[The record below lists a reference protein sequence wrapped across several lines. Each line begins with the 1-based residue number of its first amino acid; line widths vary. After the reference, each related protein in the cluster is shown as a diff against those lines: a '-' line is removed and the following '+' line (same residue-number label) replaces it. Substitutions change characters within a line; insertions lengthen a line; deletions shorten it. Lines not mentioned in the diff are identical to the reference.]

1 MRNVSELEGLIES
14 IARDGNSSL
23 ISPAGPFNIV
33 QIRRIAQL
41 AEKFRLPAISI
52 YSQFAKDGGLMAY
65 GPNSR
70 DVFRR
75 SAEYVDRILK
85 GESPSDL
92 PIQAPTKY
100 SFSINLKTAKAFN
113 LTVPP
118 TLLAVADEVIE

>member
-23 ISPAGPFNIV
+23 ISPAGPFNVV

-65 GPNSR
+65 DPDSR
-70 DVFRR
+70 DVF
-75 SAEYVDRILK
+75 
-85 GESPSDL
+85 
-92 PIQAPTKY
+92 
-100 SFSINLKTAKAFN
+100 
-113 LTVPP
+113 
-118 TLLAVADEVIE
+118 VARPNMWIVS